1 MGGQGGY
8 GVRCTL
14 IEGAKIEST
23 RKEKNQCR
31 SFKNR
36 YLTCGYNPLGRDE
49 GAEAEVPLSPAGTG
63 SPPPSRLRMDRA
75 EWEDSGGWLVS
86 PPCPKRVRW
95 QRGEKAWT
103 WDGGWGQKIEEY
115 SKKNGR

>member
-86 PPCPKRVRW
+86 PSVPQEGEVATWRKSLDLGRWVGAENRRV
-95 QRGEKAWT
+95 Q
-103 WDGGWGQKIEEY
+103 
-115 SKKNGR
+115 